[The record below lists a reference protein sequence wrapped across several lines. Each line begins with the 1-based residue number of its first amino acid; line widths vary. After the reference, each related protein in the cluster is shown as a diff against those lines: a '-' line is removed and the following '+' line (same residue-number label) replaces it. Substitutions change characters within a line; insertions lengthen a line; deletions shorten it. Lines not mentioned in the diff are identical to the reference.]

1 MSSEKWENLDSSEVN
16 KYADSLMKTAKS
28 SKLLSDELVNNK
40 EAAED
45 VALYTMKMNNG
56 VEKLKNGFSGWAD
69 VLTKSDSASQE
80 YYDAMVDIKDAMS
93 DVLGVSEEFL
103 TDEFITKNLTDIGKA
118 AEGDA
123 DAIDRLAA
131 AASKDILLN
140 VDFV

>member
-1 MSSEKWENLDSSEVN
+1 M
-16 KYADSLMKTAKS
+16 
-28 SKLLSDELVNNK
+28 LSDV
-40 EAAED
+40 
-45 VALYTMKMNNG
+45 
-56 VEKLKNGFSGWAD
+56 LK
-69 VLTKSDSASQE
+69 KSDSASQE
-80 YYDAMVDIKDAMS
+80 YYDAMVDVKDAMS

-118 AEGDA
+118 ANGDA